1 MESSSLRNQSPRPDV
16 AVYDCELH
24 VKFTMIEE
32 KEVLNDR
39 ERLLEILLDALS
51 CGTDEYLES
60 QEIEVRA
67 EEIPEI
73 SASTSMR
80 RQIIRLRNSDKFA

>member
-1 MESSSLRNQSPRPDV
+1 MESSSLRNQSPRPDI
-16 AVYDCELH
+16 AVYDCELR

-39 ERLLEILLDALS
+39 DHLLDILLDALA

-60 QEIEVRA
+60 HEVEVRA
-67 EEIPEI
+67 DEIPET
-73 SASTSMR
+73 SASASMR